1 MAEIKLI
8 YETLDGKKHSKT
20 VMIPENRRELGIVKQ
35 REGIVVIGY
44 FRKPAITH
52 GYGSDNFVIRN
63 IGVPKNTVG
72 GSARLKVGKRIIS
85 RA

>member
-1 MAEIKLI
+1 MAEIKLL
-8 YETLDGKKHSKT
+8 YETIDGKKHSKM
-20 VMIPENRRELGIVKQ
+20 VMVPEKRRELGIVKQ

-52 GYGSDNFVIRN
+52 GYGSDNYVVRN
-63 IGVPKNTVG
+63 ISVPKNTKG
-72 GSARLKVGKRIIS
+72 GSARLKVGKRIVS